1 MCGHKRNMQHAICR
15 MQRKYRMQATCGMQ
29 PYTSARDSA
38 WDTQAVFVIA
48 VSVPLKCLQEF
59 MEEQVALDALTF
71 ARSEDEIG
79 LATKASFAR
88 LKVRRT
94 VPTDGDV
101 AAEMLQAWRN
111 MQHHA
116 ALQHATACTTQ
127 HATHIALTPYRMHAI
142 SDMQHAATCR
152 GQLAQCVS
160 DSVKCTV
167 RRTCSRQQVGSSAS
181 RNVLQSTRCTMQ
193 RTACHGCHATPTQ
206 PRNRSEAR

>member
-1 MCGHKRNMQHAICR
+1 MCEHKRNTHHAICR

-88 LKVRRT
+88 LKVRRRNCAL
-94 VPTDGDV
+94 PSGRCCNGD
-101 AAEMLQAWRN
+101 AASMAE
-111 MQHHA
+111 
-116 ALQHATACTTQ
+116 HATSCRVATRNSVHHTTCNAHRSYTIPHACNQ
-127 HATHIALTPYRMHAI
+127 RYAACSVHH
-142 SDMQHAATCR
+142 ATCR
-152 GQLAQCVS
+152 GPLAPM
-160 DSVKCTV
+160 
-167 RRTCSRQQVGSSAS
+167 RF
-181 RNVLQSTRCTMQ
+181 
-193 RTACHGCHATPTQ
+193 
-206 PRNRSEAR
+206 

>member
-1 MCGHKRNMQHAICR
+1 MCGHKRDMHHAICR

-88 LKVRRT
+88 LKVRRRNCAL
-94 VPTDGDV
+94 PSGRCCNGD
-101 AAEMLQAWRN
+101 AASMAE
-111 MQHHA
+111 
-116 ALQHATACTTQ
+116 HATSCRV
-127 HATHIALTPYRMHAI
+127 ATRNSVH
-142 SDMQHAATCR
+142 MQHAAYTMQR
-152 GQLAQCVS
+152 AEDHLHPCVS
-160 DSVKCTV
+160 DSVKCTM
-167 RRTCSRQQVGSSAS
+167 RREYMHQTTRGQQCSTKRTSAH
-181 RNVLQSTRCTMQ
+181 TMHDAAHCM
-193 RTACHGCHATPTQ
+193 RWLPCDADSAAKPK
-206 PRNRSEAR
+206 RSEIT

>member
-1 MCGHKRNMQHAICR
+1 MCGHKRNMHHAICR

-88 LKVRRT
+88 LKVRRRNFAEGT
-94 VPTDGDV
+94 VPYRRGDV
-101 AAEMLQAWRN
+101 ATEMLQAWLN

-116 ALQHATACTTQ
+116 ALQHATAC
-127 HATHIALTPYRMHAI
+127 I
-142 SDMQHAATCR
+142 
-152 GQLAQCVS
+152 
-160 DSVKCTV
+160 
-167 RRTCSRQQVGSSAS
+167 CS
-181 RNVLQSTRCTMQ
+181 MQ
-193 RTACHGCHATPTQ
+193 RTPCNVQRTICTHAFLIQSSAP
-206 PRNRSEAR
+206 